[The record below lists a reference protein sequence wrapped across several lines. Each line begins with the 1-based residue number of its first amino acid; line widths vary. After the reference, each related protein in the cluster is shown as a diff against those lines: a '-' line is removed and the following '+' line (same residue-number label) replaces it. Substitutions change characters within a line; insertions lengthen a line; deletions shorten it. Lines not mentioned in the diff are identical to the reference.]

1 MNTKNEKA
9 VVTDKELEKVSGGE
23 ITVNDFSAEMTC
35 KASADAEHFN
45 DITIGDI
52 SGTITSKAKA
62 GEKKSPMHIKSV
74 SSLDFPVSRNN
85 RKEF

>member
-1 MNTKNEKA
+1 MKNTNFELK
-9 VVTDKELEKVSGGE
+9 DIELEKVSGGE

-62 GEKKSPMHIKSV
+62 GEEKESTAYKV
-74 SSLDFPVSRNN
+74 GFFPGLSG
-85 RKEF
+85 FP

>member
-9 VVTDKELEKVSGGE
+9 VVTDKDLEKVSGGE

-52 SGTITSKAKA
+52 SGTITSKAKV
-62 GEKKSPMHIKSV
+62 GEEKESAAYKV
-74 SSLDFPVSRNN
+74 GFFPGLSG
-85 RKEF
+85 FP

>member
-1 MNTKNEKA
+1 MKNTKVELK
-9 VVTDKELEKVSGGE
+9 DIELEKVSGGE
-23 ITVNDFSAEMTC
+23 ITVNDFSAEMIC

-62 GEKKSPMHIKSV
+62 GEERS
-74 SSLDFPVSRNN
+74 F
-85 RKEF
+85 

>member
-1 MNTKNEKA
+1 MNTKNEKN

-62 GEKKSPMHIKSV
+62 GEEKESAAYKV
-74 SSLDFPVSRNN
+74 GFFPGLSG
-85 RKEF
+85 FP